1 MAMAGAAGLMPGLA
15 GLLNPAGLAAATA
28 ATSGDNTMRDAFQEV
43 LKLYGVPT
51 ELAEAIAKNAMA
63 AQGKSISYVLHLI
76 CSGFQVRIA
85 CLRKTKFVL
94 LFSNCVSNSSVQND
108 IRNNIGHFFLF

>member
-63 AQGKSISYVLHLI
+63 AQGKTISYFISFAVVFKLE
-76 CSGFQVRIA
+76 
-85 CLRKTKFVL
+85 
-94 LFSNCVSNSSVQND
+94 
-108 IRNNIGHFFLF
+108 